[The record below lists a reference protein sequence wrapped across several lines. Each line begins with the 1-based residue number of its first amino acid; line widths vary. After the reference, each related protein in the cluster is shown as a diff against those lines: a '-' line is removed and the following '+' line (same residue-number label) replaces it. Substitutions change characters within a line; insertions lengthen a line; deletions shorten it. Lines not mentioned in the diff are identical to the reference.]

1 MLSWISSIRFSQR
14 SEFAAMVWRISTIS
28 RVASS
33 MRADQRTLSE
43 SNMPSPSSSMRRDS
57 SAMVF
62 EASVSWSWYQRSVW
76 RSASASRYSS
86 CAVWTKLKGG
96 VAWVNFS

>member
-14 SEFAAMVWRISTIS
+14 SELSAMVWRISTIS
-28 RVASS
+28 LAAASI
-33 MRADQRTLSE
+33 RADQRTLSE

-62 EASVSWSWYQRSVW
+62 EASVSWSWYQRSV
-76 RSASASRYSS
+76 
-86 CAVWTKLKGG
+86 
-96 VAWVNFS
+96 

>member
-1 MLSWISSIRFSQR
+1 
-14 SEFAAMVWRISTIS
+14 MVWRISTIS
-28 RVASS
+28 LAAASI
-33 MRADQRTLSE
+33 RADQRTLSE

-96 VAWVNFS
+96 VAWVNAS